1 LFLFCEIGTF
11 FCVLLGYVT
20 KVYGVFIMYMYI
32 QCTVHT
38 VYSTYTL
45 CTHIQMYIIYTCTIY
60 TCSYIHMLIHTHVH
74 IIYEYHIMYHVS
86 CIMYHIIEN
95 VLENIGEY
103 YYQYQISVEHIYS
116 LYKNM

>member
-1 LFLFCEIGTF
+1 
-11 FCVLLGYVT
+11 
-20 KVYGVFIMYMYI
+20 
-32 QCTVHT
+32 
-38 VYSTYTL
+38 
-45 CTHIQMYIIYTCTIY
+45 
-60 TCSYIHMLIHTHVH
+60 MLIHTHVH